1 MAELLRTGQQRAGI
15 CTYEELCVSSYG
27 VFDFG
32 WEMEAKGRIYLA
44 TYTEIFYPTVSRFPQ
59 SWGNQLIPKPR
70 FLFYFSVLLSNKL
83 VTFNKLYMSIPFT
96 ICRLFLICE
105 CLDL

>member
-27 VFDFG
+27 VFDFR
-32 WEMEAKGRIYLA
+32 WEMGAKGRIYLA
-44 TYTEIFYPTVSRFPQ
+44 TYTEIFYPPVSRFPQ

-83 VTFNKLYMSIPFT
+83 VTFN
-96 ICRLFLICE
+96 
-105 CLDL
+105 